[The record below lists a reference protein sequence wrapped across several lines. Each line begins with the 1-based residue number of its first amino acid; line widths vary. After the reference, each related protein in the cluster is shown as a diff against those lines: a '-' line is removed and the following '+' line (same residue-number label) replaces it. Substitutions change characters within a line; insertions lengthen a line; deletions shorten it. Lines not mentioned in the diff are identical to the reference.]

1 MTALQKA
8 YNKIIQEHPN
18 LTFESYPVVKLV
30 NDYRLYWK
38 PQRVKTILFAESHV
52 FTNELETAFKHTLNL
67 PDYPTSYVRFVY
79 NLAYGQ
85 SDTLSESVPNNGGT
99 PQFWKLF
106 NEIAGNKFRVVNNQN
121 RKDKLEQKIQLL
133 LFLRDNGVW
142 LLDCSIVGL
151 YQNGQKPPNTDMND
165 ILATSYLNYCKP
177 ILIEEQPEN
186 ILVIGKSIFNFFHLE
201 LKQLNA
207 HIDWIHQPNARITSD
222 KRRDIN
228 KINFNC
234 I

>member
-1 MTALQKA
+1 MTALQLT

-18 LTFESYPVVKLV
+18 LIFESYPVVKLV

-52 FTNELETAFKHTLNL
+52 FTNEFEIAFKHNLNL
-67 PDYPTSYVRFVY
+67 PGYPNSYVRFVY

-85 SDTLSESVPNNGGT
+85 SNTLRESVSNNGGT

-106 NEIAGNKFRVVNNQN
+106 NEIAGHKFRVVNNQN
-121 RKDKLEQKIQLL
+121 PKDKLEQKIQLL
-133 LFLRDNGVW
+133 QFLKDSGVW

-151 YQNGQKPPNTDMND
+151 YQNGQKPSINDMND
-165 ILATSYLNYCKP
+165 ILVTSYLNYCKP
-177 ILIEEQPEN
+177 VLLEEQPEN
-186 ILVIGKSIFNFFHLE
+186 ILVIGKSVYSLFQLE

-207 HIDWIHQPNARITSD
+207 HVDWIHQPNARVTSD

>member
-1 MTALQKA
+1 MTALQST
-8 YNKIIQEHPN
+8 YDKIIQEHYN

-52 FTNELETAFKHTLNL
+52 FTNEFETAFKHTVNL
-67 PDYPTSYVRFVY
+67 PDYPTRYVRFVY

-85 SDTLSESVPNNGGT
+85 SDTLTDKVTNNGGT

-106 NEIAGNKFRVVNNQN
+106 NEIAGNKFRVVNNLN
-121 RKDKLEQKIQLL
+121 PKDKLEQKILL
-133 LFLRDNGVW
+133 LQFLRDKGVW

-151 YQNGQKPPNTDMND
+151 FQNGQKPSINDMND
-165 ILATSYLNYCKP
+165 ILVTSYLNYCKP
-177 ILIEEQPEN
+177 ILLDEQPEN
-186 ILVIGKSIFNFFHLE
+186 VLVIGKSIYSLFQLE

-207 HIDWIHQPNARITSD
+207 YVDWIHQPNARVTRD
-222 KRRDIN
+222 ERRDIN
-228 KINFNC
+228 KVNFKC

>member
-1 MTALQKA
+1 MTAIETT
-8 YNKIIQEHPN
+8 YDKIIQEHPN

-52 FTNELETAFKHTLNL
+52 FTNELETTFKHTLNL
-67 PDYPTSYVRFVY
+67 PGYPNSYVRFVY

-85 SDTLSESVPNNGGT
+85 SDTLPESVANNGGT

-106 NEIAGNKFRVVNNQN
+106 NEIAGNKFRVVNNRN
-121 RKDKLEQKIQLL
+121 SKDKLEQKIRLL
-133 LFLRDNGVW
+133 QFLKDNGVW

-151 YQNGQKPPNTDMND
+151 YQNGQKPSINDMNN
-165 ILATSYLNYCKP
+165 ILITSYLNYCKP
-177 ILIEEQPEN
+177 ILLEEQPEN
-186 ILVIGKSIFNFFHLE
+186 VLVIGKSIYSLFQLE

-207 HIDWIHQPNARITSD
+207 QVDWIHQPNARVTSD

-228 KINFNC
+228 KIKFNC

>member
-1 MTALQKA
+1 MTALQST
-8 YNKIIQEHPN
+8 YDKITQEHPN
-18 LTFESYPVVKLV
+18 LTFESYLVVKLV

-38 PQRVKTILFAESHV
+38 PQRIKTILFAESHV
-52 FTNELETAFKHTLNL
+52 FTDEFELVFKHTINL

-85 SDTLSESVPNNGGT
+85 SDTLPESLPNNGGT

-121 RKDKLEQKIQLL
+121 PKDKLEQKNQLL
-133 LFLRDNGVW
+133 QFLKDSGVW

-151 YQNGQKPPNTDMND
+151 YQNGQKPSINDMND
-165 ILATSYLNYCKP
+165 ILVTSFLNYCKP
-177 ILIEEQPEN
+177 ILLEEKPEN
-186 ILVIGKSIFNFFHLE
+186 ILVIGKSVYTLFQHE

-207 HIDWIHQPNARITSD
+207 HVDWIHQPNARVTSD
-222 KRRDIN
+222 KRRDID

>member
-1 MTALQKA
+1 MTALKST
-8 YNKIIQEHPN
+8 YDKIIQEHPN
-18 LTFESYPVVKLV
+18 LTFESYLVVKLV
-30 NDYRLYWK
+30 NDYRFYWK

-52 FTNELETAFKHTLNL
+52 FTNGLETTIKHSIKL

-85 SDTLSESVPNNGGT
+85 SNTLTESVANNGGT

-106 NEIAGNKFRVVNNQN
+106 NEIAGNNFRVVNNLDPS
-121 RKDKLEQKIQLL
+121 DKLDQKIQLL
-133 LFLRDNGVW
+133 QFLKDKGVW

-151 YQNGQKPPNTDMND
+151 YQNGQKPSVNDMNN
-165 ILATSYLNYCKP
+165 ILGTSYVNYCKP
-177 ILIEEQPEN
+177 ILLEEQPEN
-186 ILVIGKSIFNFFHLE
+186 VLVIGKSIYNLFQFE

-207 HIDWIHQPNARITSD
+207 QVDWIHQPNARVTFD

>member
-1 MTALQKA
+1 MTALKST

-38 PQRVKTILFAESHV
+38 PQRIKTILFAESHV
-52 FTNELETAFKHTLNL
+52 FTDEFELAFKHTINL

-85 SDTLSESVPNNGGT
+85 SDTLPESPPNNGGT

-121 RKDKLEQKIQLL
+121 PKDKLEQKIQLL
-133 LFLRDNGVW
+133 QFLKDSGVW

-151 YQNGQKPPNTDMND
+151 YQNRQKPSINDMND
-165 ILATSYLNYCKP
+165 ILVTSFLNYCKP
-177 ILIEEQPEN
+177 ILLEEKPEN
-186 ILVIGKSIFNFFHLE
+186 ILVIGKSVYSLFQLE

-207 HIDWIHQPNARITSD
+207 HVDWIHQPNARVTTD
-222 KRRDIN
+222 KRRDIK
-228 KINFNC
+228 KINFIC

>member
-1 MTALQKA
+1 MT
-8 YNKIIQEHPN
+8 Y
-18 LTFESYPVVKLV
+18 ESYPVVKLV

-52 FTNELETAFKHTLNL
+52 FTNELETTIKHTLNL
-67 PDYPTSYVRFVY
+67 PGYPNSYVRFVY

-85 SDTLSESVPNNGGT
+85 SDILSEPVPNNSGT

-106 NEIAGNKFRVVNNQN
+106 NEIAENKFRVVNNQN
-121 RKDKLEQKIQLL
+121 PKDKLEQKIHLL
-133 LFLRDNGVW
+133 QFLKDNGVW

-151 YQNGQKPPNTDMND
+151 YKNGQKPSNNVLND
-165 ILATSYLNYCKP
+165 ILVTSYLNYCKP
-177 ILIEEQPEN
+177 ILLEEKPEN
-186 ILVIGKSIFNFFHLE
+186 ILVIGKSIYSLFQFD
-201 LKQLNA
+201 LKQFNA
-207 HIDWIHQPNARITSD
+207 HVDWIHQPNARVTSA